1 MDLSIM
7 QSVIP
12 DFTIENFNLFSGF
25 YVKDMSAMGY
35 ETGVKYEVWDY
46 ENDEIE
52 FYITDRDQSYVICF
66 NHHDVLYG
74 CGAAKEWVEKL
85 ANFKS

>member
-1 MDLSIM
+1 MDLSII

-35 ETGVKYEVWDY
+35 ETGVKYEVGDY

-52 FYITDRDQSYVICF
+52 FYCSDIEI
-66 NHHDVLYG
+66 
-74 CGAAKEWVEKL
+74 
-85 ANFKS
+85 KSIKKN